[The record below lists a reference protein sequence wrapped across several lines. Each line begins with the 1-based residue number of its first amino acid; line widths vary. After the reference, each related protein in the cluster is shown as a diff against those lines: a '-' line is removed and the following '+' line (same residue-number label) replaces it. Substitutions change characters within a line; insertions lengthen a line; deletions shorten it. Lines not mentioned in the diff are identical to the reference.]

1 MVSFFTTKDPLD
13 KIISETFPEK
23 EILQTEHILTG
34 WTNIVIEVTTNE
46 GSYFFRFP
54 RNPFWSRMIV
64 KDAAVCNFVDDLKR
78 ASGKSLS
85 NINDNIITDNMTQFT
100 LSGGYHWKGL
110 LYRRIDEAEM
120 FVYGD
125 YKCDGED
132 KQYK

>member
-1 MVSFFTTKDPLD
+1 MTPSEAYALLVQTVNNKIAPAVNKFLRENRIKSNQQQFDSLTSF
-13 KIISETFPEK
+13 TFNMG
-23 EILQTEHILTG
+23 IYWFG
-34 WTNIVIEVTTNE
+34 
-46 GSYFFRFP
+46 GDY
-54 RNPFWSRMIV
+54 
-64 KDAAVCNFVDDLKR
+64 DFVDDLKR

-132 KQYK
+132 KQYKFSYPPYYYR